1 MRIWQ
6 PGMQRREADLGAV
19 AEKQEY
25 ERDVEKGRVEVCG
38 VLDQQ
43 RPDHAV
49 LAFAHDRAGRHVD
62 QDRAEQGER
71 NSDAAQDEIFPG
83 RFQRG
88 VGAIDADHQYRRQRC
103 EFDRHPHQADIV
115 RHKREIHAEHH
126 GLIHGVVEA
135 QVNRRQPTGFELVR
149 NIARAEDAGGEAHE
163 GIEHEEHEVQVA
175 AQPLRAGAGSFDHE
189 QRERRQECRQAGN
202 DIEPRRHAVAG
213 QDREQRRRADRDQ
226 QDGRDGIEERKRH
239 RRSPRKS
246 SSAETSTE
254 SKRSRIRNRKMP
266 MTMNAIRIEKATLI
280 STTSGM
286 PLAPVAASTSPFSS
300 DMKPT
305 TWLTALRRVTMTR
318 SPSSTT
324 DSAKA
329 RSSRASGSASLVT
342 RNMRTRESATRP
354 IPASMVGPIPT
365 ADSMSR

>member
-1 MRIWQ
+1 MKRCQ
-6 PGMQRREADLGAV
+6 AALCTV

-25 ERDVEKGRVEVCG
+25 ERDSEKGRCEFVSTF
-38 VLDQQ
+38 DQQ
-43 RPDHAV
+43 CPDHGT
-49 LAFAHDRAGRHVD
+49 LALAYDRTRCHVD

-71 NSDAAQDEIFPG
+71 YYDAAQDEIFP
-83 RFQRG
+83 RLFQRG
-88 VGAIDADHQYRRQRC
+88 VRAIDSDHQHRGQRGD
-103 EFDRHPHQADIV
+103 FNRNPHQTDIV
-115 RHKREIHAEHH
+115 RHESEVHAEHH

-135 QVNRRQPTGFELVR
+135 KIYRRQPAGFEFMRDV
-149 NIARAEDAGGEAHE
+149 ARAEDAGRETHKGV
-163 GIEHEEHEVQVA
+163 EHDEDDVQIVN
-175 AQPLRAGAGSFDHE
+175 QHIRPRLRTLDHE
-189 QRERRQECRQAGN
+189 QRKGREKCRQTRDDVQTRRQ
-202 DIEPRRHAVAG
+202 PVAG
-213 QDREQRRRADRDQ
+213 QCGQQRRRADWNQ
-226 QDGRDGIEERKRH
+226 QNSRDGIEGMCAH

-266 MTMNAIRIEKATLI
+266 MTMKAIRIEKATLI

-300 DMKPT
+300 DMNPT

-324 DSAKA
+324 DRAKA
-329 RSSRASGSASLVT
+329 RSSPPKASASAVT
-342 RNMRTRESATRP
+342 RNIRTMKTATSA
-354 IPASMVGPIPT
+354 IPASMVGPMPT